1 MSAKTLIFAY
11 LIFLTTK
18 KATKMEHITATQLK
32 HSLREVTIMVSEKME
47 TMYTMAFEIAQVEI
61 EKMLFAS
68 KYNENN
74 NLTTK

>member
-1 MSAKTLIFAY
+1 
-11 LIFLTTK
+11 
-18 KATKMEHITATQLK
+18 MEHITATQLK
-32 HSLREVTIMVSEKME
+32 HSLREVTILVSEKME

-61 EKMLFAS
+61 EKMLFSS